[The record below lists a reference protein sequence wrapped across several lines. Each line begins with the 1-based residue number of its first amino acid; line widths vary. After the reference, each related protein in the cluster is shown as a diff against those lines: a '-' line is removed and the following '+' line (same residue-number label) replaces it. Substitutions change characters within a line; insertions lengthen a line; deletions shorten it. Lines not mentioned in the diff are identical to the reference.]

1 MLNFLNVKSSEKK
14 SKNKSNKDLILENK
28 KKKNK
33 LLIMPNIRSN
43 TFLMFAFCLI
53 LLNVY
58 FVINIYNTKNY
69 RNNFLRLHIV
79 ANSNDINDQI
89 IKLKISNKI
98 QNYIDDLKSKSNYK
112 NENENEISNLTKED
126 YLNLIK
132 NNSSDILKIANET
145 LKNENINYES
155 KMNVGKIKYTEKENL
170 NLDMESGVYD
180 SVQIVLGKGE
190 GKNFWTLISPN
201 EENLNKIKEFN
212 TILPG
217 IKNIFND
224 TSILDNTNKI
234 NIENENDN
242 DNESEI
248 KFKSIE
254 ILKELTTKL

>member
-1 MLNFLNVKSSEKK
+1 
-14 SKNKSNKDLILENK
+14 
-28 KKKNK
+28 
-33 LLIMPNIRSN
+33 
-43 TFLMFAFCLI
+43 
-53 LLNVY
+53 
-58 FVINIYNTKNY
+58 
-69 RNNFLRLHIV
+69 
-79 ANSNDINDQI
+79 
-89 IKLKISNKI
+89 
-98 QNYIDDLKSKSNYK
+98 
-112 NENENEISNLTKED
+112 
-126 YLNLIK
+126 
-132 NNSSDILKIANET
+132 
-145 LKNENINYES
+145 
-155 KMNVGKIKYTEKENL
+155 MNVGKIKYTEKENL